1 MSIFG
6 FDDMIEL
13 YANLD
18 EDQNID
24 GLNVDFLEFPETVL
38 QCIISHSELRD
49 RFSMSLVCRLLHDLE
64 LKTELRCDLL
74 EIRSRSHTQDGISG
88 EIVTV
93 IYQNM
98 KLEKF
103 TRRWEDWEISSMN
116 VWFLMIAITRQTIVN
131 KGHFEIYISE
141 YDEICKRWIRYA
153 IEIEHL
159 EVLFGTEA
167 ERDNGGKARDFYM
180 SCLLVFRSHNLHVGS
195 ITQESMDVLQS
206 FRYQNV
212 LHLINKF
219 PKLTLWFNC
228 PVLSGENIRALYE
241 KINSGHR
248 ERSIF
253 EIPLT
258 FEVLQEFLTTFGVRL
273 EKNFSVTSS
282 IDGGGADIVKKY
294 AISVRRK
301 NAISEVV
308 FTHNGNICI
317 FTDDS
322 ILVSLQVSENPES
335 YFLSIKAVKNERN
348 HASIDAEHTTD
359 INVALWEYDGNFK
372 LSEVSP
378 DNIRNIYEK
387 MSFCDYGTLFEIHL
401 SFENLQQFLET
412 FGVRL
417 QSNRPQCK
425 YCRENGMCEDSD
437 SESAME
443 SSDADIFAYKSEKV
457 YLFMEDKVL
466 LSFTVTCTESTKL
479 TMKTIENGQHWAIK
493 DNKSMYKV
501 EVASWEYKGE
511 DTPIR

>member
-1 MSIFG
+1 MSLVLFDPPALSLCLINEGESDSERRSRMSIFG

-103 TRRWEDWEISSMN
+103 TRRWEDWEVFN
-116 VWFLMIAITRQTIVN
+116 ENRRFA
-131 KGHFEIYISE
+131 YIRKL
-141 YDEICKRWIRYA
+141 DAK
-153 IEIEHL
+153 
-159 EVLFGTEA
+159 
-167 ERDNGGKARDFYM
+167 
-180 SCLLVFRSHNLHVGS
+180 
-195 ITQESMDVLQS
+195 VLQS

-301 NAISEVV
+301 NAISEV

-372 LSEVSP
+372 LS
-378 DNIRNIYEK
+378 EK